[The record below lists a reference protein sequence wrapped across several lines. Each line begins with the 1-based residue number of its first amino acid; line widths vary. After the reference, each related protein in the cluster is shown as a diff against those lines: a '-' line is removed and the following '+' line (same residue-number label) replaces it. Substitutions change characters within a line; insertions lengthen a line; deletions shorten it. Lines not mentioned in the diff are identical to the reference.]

1 MSEEVNITQLPF
13 DEVKKVVIKYEFENK
28 LTEGWP
34 PEFAS
39 LNQQFF
45 WQNQLQQFCKKE
57 FPKYNLSNPEFFSFA
72 IACMIGV
79 NGMKKHKIWEDIADE
94 FTSCQEKG
102 DLDVGGAACA
112 CGHHI
117 TYMFRSSA
125 NNPPKDGGVCRTLCL
140 GNTCILKNMIK
151 PALTAEKKKAK
162 PDPEKIKRL
171 ENELENLNKKKCNR
185 CEKKKGFGSF
195 STRKDNICK
204 KCKKEKIARQQ
215 KEKEEEARRERVKQK
230 MVDAVSKRQ
239 KEKKFDRRGIG
250 KYDKM
255 SNLIEGEKIIFLPK
269 KWAYQGEYNG
279 YKTLTIETIVGEK
292 FSCPEKIRKE
302 IKSYFKKN
310 GEIKGFKVIKQHG
323 VSQDLEYF

>member
-1 MSEEVNITQLPF
+1 MSDTVNITLLPF
-13 DEVKKVVIKYEFENK
+13 DEVKKVVIKYENYGK

-34 PEFAS
+34 AEGGGQNHQLS
-39 LNQQFF
+39 
-45 WQNQLQQFCKKE
+45 WQNKLRQFCKKE
-57 FPKYNLSNPEFFSFA
+57 FSPKYKLNKREYFSFA
-72 IACMIGV
+72 IACMIGA
-79 NGMKKHKIWEDIADE
+79 NGMKRNKIWEDIADE

-102 DLDVGGAACA
+102 DLDIGGAACA

-117 TYMFRSSA
+117 SYMFRSSA
-125 NNPPKDGGVCRTLCL
+125 NNPPNEGGTCRTLCL
-140 GNTCILKNMIK
+140 GDTCIKKHMII
-151 PALTAEKKKAK
+151 PALTAEQKKAN
-162 PDPEKIKRL
+162 PDEEKIKRL
-171 ENELENLNKKKCNR
+171 ENEIENLNKKKCNR

-195 STRKDNICK
+195 PTRKDNICEMCK
-204 KCKKEKIARQQ
+204 KKEIAKQKKEK
-215 KEKEEEARRERVKQK
+215 ENKQK

-239 KEKKFDRRGIG
+239 KEKKFGRYGIS

-255 SNLIEGEKIIFLPK
+255 SNLIEGETFLISGVYK
-269 KWAYQGEYNG
+269 DKWKGQS
-279 YKTLTIETIVGEK
+279 TLKIETIVGEI